1 MVPAMAVTI
10 RAARP
15 GDGSDMARVWASAAD
30 YYADLDP
37 EHFHRPQAPGLA
49 ESFEDSIARAGN
61 DVLLLVAELDG
72 HVAGWLSARI
82 QLPDADAAAQL
93 MREPGWIRLAIDV
106 LIVDTPA
113 WRHGAGTAL
122 MTAAESWGRDRG
134 ARVAR
139 LGTYAHSPVSVPFY
153 QNRMGYARRAIIFQ
167 KKLG

>member
-1 MVPAMAVTI
+1 
-10 RAARP
+10 
-15 GDGSDMARVWASAAD
+15 MARAWASAAD

-37 EHFHRPQAPGLA
+37 VHFQRPQLQGLA
-49 ESFEDSIARAGN
+49 ESFEDSIARPGT

-72 HVAGWLSARI
+72 HVDVAGWLAARI
-82 QLPDADAAAQL
+82 QLPEKDAAAQL
-93 MREPGWIRLAIDV
+93 MREPGWTRLAIDV

-122 MTAAESWGRDRG
+122 LAAAESWGRDRG

-153 QNRMGYARRAIIFQ
+153 ENRMGYERRAIIFQ
-167 KKLG
+167 KTLG

>member
-1 MVPAMAVTI
+1 MALTI

-15 GDGSDMARVWASAAD
+15 GDGTGMARAWASTAD

-37 EHFHRPQAPGLA
+37 EHFQRPQSRDLA
-49 ESFEDSIARAGN
+49 GSFEDSIARAGN
-61 DVLLLVAELDG
+61 DALLLVAELDG
-72 HVAGWLSARI
+72 DVAGWLAARI
-82 QLPDADAAAQL
+82 QLPEEDAAAQL
-93 MREPGWIRLAIDV
+93 MREPGWTRLAVDV
-106 LIVDTPA
+106 LIVETPA

-122 MTAAESWGRDRG
+122 LTAAESWGRDRG

-153 QNRMGYARRAIIFQ
+153 ENRMGYQRRAIIFQ

>member
-1 MVPAMAVTI
+1 MAVKI

-15 GDGSDMARVWASAAD
+15 GDGDGMARAWASAAD

-37 EHFHRPQAPGLA
+37 EHFQRPQPQGLA
-49 ESFEDSIARAGN
+49 ESFEDSITRAGN

-72 HVAGWLSARI
+72 RAAGWLSARI
-82 QLPDADAAAQL
+82 QLPDEDAAAQL

-106 LIVDTPA
+106 LIIDTPA
-113 WRHGAGTAL
+113 WRHGAGAAL
-122 MTAAESWGRDRG
+122 MKAAESWGRDRG

-153 QNRMGYARRAIIFQ
+153 ENRMGYERRAIIFQ

>member
-1 MVPAMAVTI
+1 MAVTI

-15 GDGSDMARVWASAAD
+15 GDGGGMARAWASAAD

-37 EHFHRPQAPGLA
+37 EHFQRPQAPGLA

-72 HVAGWLSARI
+72 HVVGWLSARI
-82 QLPDADAAAQL
+82 QLPDADSAAQL

-134 ARVAR
+134 ARAAR

-153 QNRMGYARRAIIFQ
+153 ENRMGYERRAIIFQ
-167 KKLG
+167 KNLG

>member
-1 MVPAMAVTI
+1 MAVTI

-15 GDGSDMARVWASAAD
+15 GDGSGMARAWASAAD

-37 EHFHRPQAPGLA
+37 EHFQRPQPGGVA
-49 ESFEDSIARAGN
+49 ESFEDSITRAGT
-61 DVLLLVAELDG
+61 DALVLVAELDG
-72 HVAGWLSARI
+72 DVVGWLAARI
-82 QLPDADAAAQL
+82 QLPEEDAAAQL
-93 MREPGWIRLAIDV
+93 MREPGWTRLAIDV

-122 MTAAESWGRDRG
+122 LQAAESWRRDRG

-139 LGTYAHSPVSVPFY
+139 LGAYAHSPVSVPFY
-153 QNRMGYARRAIIFQ
+153 ENRMGYQRRAIIFQ